1 MGSQMNKNL
10 MKKVSVADEQRK
22 ANPLD
27 LSADQD
33 LTIALMNLVAIED
46 TNPDSQIGEM
56 VRNIREK
63 LMVRMVA
70 DENAQAQARE
80 YLSQVAREMSKAIQF
95 QKTGNK
101 KAAYEKYDATYEA
114 YVLFLSNI
122 YGISA

>member
-1 MGSQMNKNL
+1 MNKNL

-80 YLSQVAREMSKAIQF
+80 YLSQAARKMNKAIQF